1 LGVGNLVL
9 GNVARRPK
17 TSVIETGASQQKKL
31 KKCHKNVCRRRQG
44 DRISFFS
51 KMLPKMKP
59 NQFFVQIDT
68 LLCMYYPRD

>member
-31 KKCHKNVCRRRQG
+31 KKCHKYVCRRRQG
-44 DRISFFS
+44 DRISFFFENVA
-51 KMLPKMKP
+51 KNEAQPVFCP
-59 NQFFVQIDT
+59 N
-68 LLCMYYPRD
+68 